1 MEETMRTLML
11 TAAATLAIA
20 TAPGAV
26 MAQNDPRP
34 APAAQAAAAATPAP
48 ETAAEANKWA
58 MPGPPTEETI
68 PASAPGQPETIV
80 TTYPSNLTPP
90 PAAALNK
97 TYPLCSRTLH
107 DGCRNRGEG
116 GAQTHKHG

>member
-1 MEETMRTLML
+1 MRKACKHAMGFPVEPTVAETRS
-11 TAAATLAIA
+11 
-20 TAPGAV
+20 
-26 MAQNDPRP
+26 
-34 APAAQAAAAATPAP
+34 
-48 ETAAEANKWA
+48 
-58 MPGPPTEETI
+58 PPQDGTMEETI

-116 GAQTHKHG
+116 GAETHKHG